1 MALKYQNGNFSSQT
15 TVENLKYQGGS
26 SPVVT
31 IDQDGNVGIGG
42 KPYPVPG
49 ATIQSLSGAG
59 AVNVTTAITKFT
71 STGAGNALTL
81 ANGKYVGQR
90 KTIVHFVK
98 GASGTGVL
106 TPATPSGFATATLSA
121 LGSTLTLEWSTVGWF
136 IVANGGATI
145 A

>member
-1 MALKYQNGNFSSQT
+1 MALKYQTNNFSSRTFLQ
-15 TVENLKYQGGS
+15 NLKYLGTET
-26 SPVVT
+26 PVFG
-31 IDQDGNVGIGG
+31 IDEAGVVSIGG

-49 ATIQSLSGAG
+49 APVQSLSGAG
-59 AVNVTTAITKFT
+59 AVNITTAITKFT

-81 ANGKYVGQR
+81 ANGTYVGQR

-106 TPATPSGFATATLSA
+106 TPATPSGFATATFSN
-121 LGSTLTLEWSTVGWF
+121 LGTTLTLEWSATGWF